1 MGPARVF
8 GDESAVSP
16 VIGVLILVGVVVITA
31 SIAAAFVFGLQL
43 FGFQTAPQA
52 QFTFDHNESVDT
64 STFAGCDDSDG
75 TIDGQLRIKHK
86 GGDSLPAENVTIR
99 GASTANRAPKFHE
112 CSALSSDDN
121 VTVEDAAHVEAE
133 ADDTIRVVWT
143 GDPDKGN
150 LTIARW
156 GGE

>member
-1 MGPARVF
+1 MGLAGVF

-16 VIGVLILVGVVVITA
+16 IIGVLMLVGVVVVMA
-31 SIAAAFVFGLQL
+31 GIAAAFVFGLQL

-64 STFAGCDDSDG
+64 STFASAECHDG
-75 TIDGQLRIKHK
+75 GDGQLRIKHE

-99 GASTANRAPKFHE
+99 GASTSRAPKFHE

-121 VTVEDAAHVEAE
+121 ITVEDAAYVEAS
-133 ADDTIRVVWT
+133 ADDTVRVVWT

>member
-1 MGPARVF
+1 MGLAGVY

-16 VIGVLILVGVVVITA
+16 IIGVLMLVGVVVVMA
-31 SIAAAFVFGLQL
+31 GIAAAFVFGLQL
-43 FGFQTAPQA
+43 FGFQAAPQA
-52 QFTFDHNESVDT
+52 QFTFEYNESA
-64 STFAGCDDSDG
+64 STFASQGCDDG
-75 TIDGQLRIKHK
+75 VGGVDGQLRLKHE

-99 GASTANRAPKFHE
+99 GASTSRAPKFHE

-121 VTVEDAAHVEAE
+121 ITVEDAAYVEAG
-133 ADDTIRVVWT
+133 ADDTVRVVWT

>member
-1 MGPARVF
+1 MGLAGVY

-16 VIGVLILVGVVVITA
+16 VIGVLILVSVVVVMA
-31 SIAAAFVFGLQL
+31 GIAAAFVFGLQL

-64 STFAGCDDSDG
+64 STLASECNDG
-75 TIDGQLRIKHK
+75 GVDGQLRIKHE

-99 GASTANRAPKFHE
+99 GASTSRAPQFHE

-121 VTVEDAAHVEAE
+121 ITVEDAAYVEAG
-133 ADDTIRVVWT
+133 ADDTVRVIWT

-156 GGE
+156 DGE